1 MKTIIKIF
9 LLILF
14 IYGCDPIEDTRL
26 RKQFEN
32 PGTPI
37 SQAELDAA
45 LSVTQPIPNTDD
57 KVEGDQYVVLKN
69 NRPDVGGVW
78 HLGWSTGEKI
88 VGSDDMTV
96 IYDANGEYEI
106 YYVGISANQIV
117 TSKKFK
123 ISVTNCFDDYDRL
136 LSGAKDKA
144 DKAAKKTWTFLQ
156 EPGALYNG
164 MYGNWKYFDP
174 FLPGTNAWGPVV
186 NTATVP
192 EQTMVFEFDGHKMTT
207 YLGSGAVSKTG
218 TWTYT
223 HEKPEG
229 VLGELITTAPVIGTE
244 FSWSW
249 WAGMP
254 TPYCYWILSISENL
268 LVLCFPQTYSKPSGS
283 EDWDLYGTYFFLV
296 PKEE

>member
-9 LLILF
+9 LLTVLF
-14 IYGCDPIEDTRL
+14 AYGCDPIEDKSL
-26 RKQFEN
+26 REEFEH

-69 NRPDVGGVW
+69 NRPEIGGVW

-88 VGSDDMTV
+88 VASDDITI

-106 YYVGISANQIV
+106 YYTGISANQIV
-117 TSKKFK
+117 ASKKFQ

-144 DKAAKKTWTFLQ
+144 DKAAKKTWKFLQ
-156 EPGALYNG
+156 VKGALYNG
-164 MYGNWKYFDP
+164 MYGNWKYYDP
-174 FLPGTNAWGPVV
+174 IPGQNSWGTV
-186 NTATVP
+186 NTGTIP
-192 EQTMVFEFDGHKMTT
+192 EQTMVFEFAGHKMST
-207 YLGSGAVSKTG
+207 YLESGTVSKEG
-218 TWTYT
+218 TWAYT
-223 HEKPEG
+223 HENPEG
-229 VLGELITTAPVIGTE
+229 VLGELITTVPIIGTNI
-244 FSWSW
+244 SWSAW
-249 WAGMP
+249 QGVS
-254 TPYCYWILSISENL
+254 TPYWIVSISENL
-268 LVLCFPQTYSKPSGS
+268 LVLCFPQTYNKPADAA
-283 EDWDLYGTYFFLV
+283 DWDFFATYFFLV